1 MRQSNYK
8 IILDLK
14 IGEITA
20 GVLEGLNL
28 IKIEKRI
35 FPLPEKLLLEEIW
48 RKSKE
53 PLFKLLDELLRSFK
67 RSEILICLNLPF
79 YSAET
84 RIIKIARK
92 NPFLIEKKFIDGL
105 LKEEIMI
112 FERGRALRRKLQK
125 KEFELIE
132 KEIMGSLLN
141 GYPVKNISGKKVS
154 EVELFLYFSAGQKN
168 IIDEF
173 KEEAEKIQPRLK
185 ISFHTSPFII
195 YKALNS
201 IIEEKKNLLIFKL
214 GKEISEIL
222 LIGEGHVK
230 EMVNFAKGENFFG
243 RRTAFRL
250 NLPPEEGQDI
260 ANNYLQEK
268 LNPEYNEKIK
278 ETMENAFKEFE
289 NDLKDSALMLGKE
302 YFLPYYVLI
311 LSSRAFFPRIKNILE
326 NESFKN
332 YMVLKKSFEP
342 EALDL
347 KYAEPEPGMSPE
359 IRSKIKDEPALALLG
374 LFAGRQN

>member
-8 IILDLK
+8 IVLNLK
-14 IGEITA
+14 IGEIAA

-28 IKIEKRI
+28 IKIERRI
-35 FPLPEKLLLEEIW
+35 FPLPEKLLLGEIW

-53 PLFKLLDELLRSFK
+53 PLFKLLDELLHLFK
-67 RSEILICLNLPF
+67 RSEILICFDLPF

-84 RIIKIARK
+84 RIIKITRK
-92 NPFLIEKKFIDGL
+92 NPFLIDKKFVDGL
-105 LKEEIMI
+105 LKEEIAI
-112 FERGRALRRKLQK
+112 FERERALRQKLQEK
-125 KEFELIE
+125 DFELIE
-132 KEIMGSLLN
+132 KEIVGSLLN
-141 GYPVKNISGKKVS
+141 GYPIKNINGKKVS
-154 EVELFLYFSAGQKN
+154 EAELFLYFSAGLKN
-168 IIDEF
+168 IMDDL

-185 ISFHTSPFII
+185 ISFHSSPFII
-195 YKALNS
+195 YKTLS
-201 IIEEKKNLLIFKL
+201 SMIDEKKNLLIFKL

-222 LIGEGHVK
+222 LIGDGRIK

-243 RRTAFRL
+243 RRAAFRL
-250 NLPPEEGQDI
+250 NLPPEEGQNI

-289 NDLKDSALMLGKE
+289 SDLKDSVFMLGKE
-302 YFLPYYVLI
+302 YFLPYYVLV

-332 YMVLKKSFEP
+332 YTVLKKSFEP
-342 EALDL
+342 ELLDF
-347 KYAEPEPGMSPE
+347 KYAEPEAGMNPE
-359 IRSKIKDEPALALLG
+359 IRSKIKDDSELALLS
-374 LFAGRQN
+374 LFATRQN